1 MLGVSKKVR
10 KQISLCR
17 DVTATSILWYYFLI
31 VYNSLWLFD
40 KSRSSYDEAQS
51 GRPIKFSLV
60 KPELFPG
67 VLSEELLAWICLL
80 NLVSQLDSFSSQFL
94 LIIEDM
100 GVCLRVFS
108 GERESVYWGRA
119 STFKIAIY
127 FYYLL

>member
-10 KQISLCR
+10 KQVSLCQ
-17 DVTATSILWYYFLI
+17 DVTATSMLWYYLLI

-51 GRPIKFSLV
+51 GRPTKFSLV

-80 NLVSQLDSFSSQFL
+80 NLVGQLDSFSSQFL

-108 GERESVYWGRA
+108 GERENVCIGGGHP
-119 STFKIAIY
+119 
-127 FYYLL
+127 LLK